1 MRAKNKL
8 NKMGKDFIIILAWP
22 EGLVTGSGAWYD
34 KYLATNG
41 KYRVGHSALAL
52 VNSETSKIHYFDFGR
67 YHTPDGFGR
76 IRDTETDPD
85 AGIKQLAKINGSGIQ
100 NIEEILVEISNN
112 KSYHGEGA
120 LYSSVISGVNF
131 NTASDFAKK
140 WQDKGAIPYGPFI
153 RNGTNCSRFVATI
166 SRKAE
171 PSFLKKLRLKLP
183 FCISPSPKRNVSIAN
198 TNYYIVKTHKCQKI
212 NRSTLKAY
220 FSGIEKNDE

>member
-1 MRAKNKL
+1 MVAAP
-8 NKMGKDFIIILAWP
+8 D
-22 EGLVTGSGAWYD
+22 SWYD
-34 KYLATNG
+34 KIASKNG

-52 VNSETSKIHYFDFGR
+52 VDSTTRKIHYFDFGR

-85 AGIKQLAKINGSGIQ
+85 AGIKQKAKINGEKIN
-100 NIEEILVEISNN
+100 NIEEILIEISNN

-120 LYSSVISGVNF
+120 LYSSVISGINF
-131 NTASDFAKK
+131 SSAFNYAKK
-140 WQDKGAIPYGPFI
+140 WQEKGAIPYGPFV

-171 PSFLKKLRLKLP
+171 PSFLKKLRLKFP
-183 FCISPSPKRNVSIAN
+183 FTISPSPKRNISIAN
-198 TNYYIVKTHKCQKI
+198 TNYYIVREQKCTKI

-220 FSGIEKNDE
+220 FSGIEKNE

>member
-1 MRAKNKL
+1 MKN
-8 NKMGKDFIIILAWP
+8 DFIITLAWP
-22 EGLVTGSGAWYD
+22 EGMVTAPDSWYD
-34 KYLATNG
+34 KIASKNG

-52 VNSETSKIHYFDFGR
+52 VDSTTSKIYYFDFGR

-85 AGIKQLAKINGSGIQ
+85 VGIKQKAKINGEKIN

-120 LYSSVISGVNF
+120 LYSSIISGINF
-131 NTASDFAKK
+131 STAFNYAKK
-140 WQDKGAIPYGPFI
+140 WQEKGAIPYGPFV

-171 PSFLKKLRLKLP
+171 PSFLKKLRLKFP
-183 FCISPSPKRNVSIAN
+183 FTISPSPKRNISIAN
-198 TNYYIVKTHKCQKI
+198 TNYYIVREHKCIKI

-220 FSGIEKNDE
+220 FSGIEKKDE